1 MRDDSGV
8 FYYPNAANK
17 KERMYVRRNEDGD
30 VEFRLWNR
38 DYPEI
43 WERHGWLDM
52 DMIKRA
58 AKMYQGKS
66 GDDPL
71 KLYDIHVARAVLKD
85 AGK

>member
-1 MRDDSGV
+1 V
-8 FYYPNAANK
+8 
-17 KERMYVRRNEDGD
+17 
-30 VEFRLWNR
+30 

-58 AKMYQGKS
+58 AEMYQGKS

-71 KLYDIHVARAVLKD
+71 KLYDINVAMAVLKD